1 VEQGRLKFK
10 KGVDAS
16 QFTYHDSCHLKR
28 TMRAEKAPRKLMQ
41 QAGYELVEMQES
53 DMCCGMGGSYTL
65 KLPELS
71 APILE
76 RKLVNI
82 EKTGAPLLLID
93 CPGCVMQIRG
103 GIDKRG
109 SNVKV
114 EHTATRLE
122 ACLE

>member
-1 VEQGRLKFK
+1 
-10 KGVDAS
+10 
-16 QFTYHDSCHLKR
+16 
-28 TMRAEKAPRKLMQ
+28 
-41 QAGYELVEMQES
+41 
-53 DMCCGMGGSYTL
+53 MGGSYTL

-82 EKTGAPLLLID
+82 EKTGTPLLLID

-103 GIDKRG
+103 GLDKRG
-109 SNVKV
+109 SDVKV